1 MKVLLDT
8 HLVLWSMQGRS
19 ALPKAVLPW
28 LEEADEVL
36 VSAASLWEAAIKA
49 ALGKLRTDIDA
60 LEHRLIVAG
69 FVALPV
75 TWAHAA
81 RVRTLPMHHRDP
93 FDRLLVAQA
102 LTEPLHLLTCDKSL
116 AAYSDLVTVF

>member
-8 HLVLWSMQGRS
+8 HLMLWSMQGRS

-28 LEEADEVL
+28 LEEADEVV

-49 ALGKLRTDIDA
+49 ALGKLRTDIDT
-60 LEHRLIVAG
+60 LEHRLVLAG

-75 TWAHAA
+75 TWAHAT

-102 LTEPLHLLTCDKSL
+102 LTEPLHLLTCDKAL

>member
-8 HLVLWSMQGRS
+8 HLMLWSMQGRS
-19 ALPKAVLPW
+19 ALPKAAHAW
-28 LEEADEVL
+28 FDDADEVF
-36 VSAASLWEAAIKA
+36 VSAASVWEAAIKA
-49 ALGKLRTDIDA
+49 ALGKLHTDIGTLERRLDA
-60 LEHRLIVAG
+60 AG
-69 FVALPV
+69 FIALPI

-102 LTEPLHLLTCDKSL
+102 LTEPLRLLTCDARL
-116 AAYSDLVTVF
+116 AAYTDLVTVV